1 MHGAYL
7 VTSYHQQR
15 AKLRS
20 NKTGIVTMFLALTS
34 APEVVRKRQNFV
46 LKKINFVFK
55 ANTQLIDHSSMFALR
70 ED

>member
-1 MHGAYL
+1 
-7 VTSYHQQR
+7 
-15 AKLRS
+15 
-20 NKTGIVTMFLALTS
+20 MFLALTS